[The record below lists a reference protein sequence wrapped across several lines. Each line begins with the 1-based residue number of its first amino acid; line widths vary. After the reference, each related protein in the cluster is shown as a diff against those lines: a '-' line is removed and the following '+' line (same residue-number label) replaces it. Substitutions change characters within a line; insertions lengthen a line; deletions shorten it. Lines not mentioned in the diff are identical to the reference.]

1 MIKTLPGTTIELDV
15 SEWKDADRLLAAM
28 FLSGG
33 LVLSQA
39 ARLAGLAPHD
49 IQNWVRRGFVSPPHR
64 KRYSRSQL
72 SRIFIIN
79 MLRGSLQLDRVCAL
93 LGYINGDLAD
103 EADDCI
109 DDAALY
115 LYLVRLCLAVECGE
129 RAEIPAVV
137 ADYEESIPGA
147 KKKLIRV
154 LEIMTTAY
162 QAASL
167 RQRAEDMIIDLD
179 IDGRR

>member
-1 MIKTLPGTTIELDV
+1 MIKALPGTTIELDIA
-15 SEWKDADRLLAAM
+15 EWKDSDRLLEAL

-49 IQNWVRRGFVSPPHR
+49 IQNWVRRGFISPPRH

-93 LGYINGDLAD
+93 LGYINGDLAN
-103 EADDCI
+103 EGDDCI
-109 DDAALY
+109 DDARLY
-115 LYLVRLCLAVECGE
+115 LYLVRLCLAVEYGE
-129 RAEIPAVV
+129 RMDIPAMLT
-137 ADYEESIPGA
+137 DYKEPYPGA
-147 KKKLIRV
+147 GKKVARV
-154 LEIMTTAY
+154 LEIMATAY

-179 IDGRR
+179 IDGRC

>member
-1 MIKTLPGTTIELDV
+1 MIKALPGTTIELDIA
-15 SEWKDADRLLAAM
+15 EWKHADRLLEAM

-49 IQNWVRRGFVSPPHR
+49 IQNWVRRGFVSSPRR

-79 MLRGSLQLDRVCAL
+79 MLRGSLQLDQVCAL
-93 LGYINGDLAD
+93 LGYINGDLTD
-103 EADDCI
+103 EGDDCI
-109 DDAALY
+109 DDTSLY
-115 LYLVRLCLAVECGE
+115 LCLVRLCLAVEYGE
-129 RAEIPAVV
+129 LADISAVL
-137 ADYEESIPGA
+137 ADYEEPYPGA
-147 KKKLIRV
+147 GKKLARI
-154 LEIMTTAY
+154 LEIMVTAY

-179 IDGRR
+179 IDGRC